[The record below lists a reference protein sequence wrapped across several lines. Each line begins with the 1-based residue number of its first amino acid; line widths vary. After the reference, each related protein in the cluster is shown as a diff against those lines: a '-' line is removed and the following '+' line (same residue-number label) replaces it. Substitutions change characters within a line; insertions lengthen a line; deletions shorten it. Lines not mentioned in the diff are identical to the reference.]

1 MYSDA
6 YYDRLNTAFLE
17 YIGAMT
23 DHSVPYSRV
32 LELRTVY
39 ESILHEPYD
48 VTL

>member
-1 MYSDA
+1 MYSDS
-6 YYDRLNTAFLE
+6 YYDRLNAAFVE
-17 YIGAMT
+17 YIDAMT
-23 DHSVPYSRV
+23 DYNIPYSRV